1 MGQACLVS
9 FWFPHSE
16 GHKHEHVQKIFKG
29 THIFPLRYELFLY
42 KNHQHFNSIL
52 LTFKY
57 LKITGT
63 SFLPAFDSI

>member
-1 MGQACLVS
+1 MRQARLVS

-16 GHKHEHVQKIFKG
+16 GHKNEHVQKIFKG
-29 THIFPLRYELFLY
+29 THIFPFY
-42 KNHQHFNSIL
+42 KSHQKFNSTL

-63 SFLPAFDSI
+63 SFLPAFDSIWRMN